1 MRMAGFIILQLY
13 RKCNKDKLEAA
24 FQALLFLLEYAQIC
38 NFFPKS
44 ANDVEICKILWHE

>member
-24 FQALLFLLEYAQIC
+24 FQALLFLLYR
-38 NFFPKS
+38 KLLVS
-44 ANDVEICKILWHE
+44 YKVKIDNKKYPP